1 MTKSGLLSRFLAK
14 TDGARTIA
22 NVERQQV
29 VENLQPATR
38 RFINRDQNENAS
50 SRELAFRAERSDR
63 IAPDQGMKSAVVT
76 AWPLSTTISVSAF
89 HLTPDENR
97 LPSG

>member
-29 VENLQPATR
+29 VEKLQPATR

-50 SRELAFRAERSDR
+50 SR
-63 IAPDQGMKSAVVT
+63 
-76 AWPLSTTISVSAF
+76 
-89 HLTPDENR
+89 
-97 LPSG
+97 